1 MNTFITLTRENTTN
15 DMKESIEVIKH
26 IEKLSSTVEDV
37 WSNSLA
43 NKDYPMQERAY
54 NNLHILRD
62 MILEKLDQATIP
74 MIRFAEKHL
83 NDRVELNCEEV
94 AKEVSIG
101 LWATFSDIKPI
112 RKSVQLEA
120 MGIQLDIPKQVLQQH
135 ERYVYRVIRLPIV
148 TYNLD
153 SYMHSKGHHMVTLEH
168 NNHHHLNRHSHHHH
182 SHHMNRSPSL
192 HSAHPAH
199 NAFGAGR
206 HHHSDMLRRKSKD
219 SVPLLDI
226 QGTPDGVVAPV
237 AEAALHDGEAHP
249 LGDEDK
255 PKSAVAPSL
264 SPEQQAALN
273 SKYVVGDL
281 VYFDILYAPAQPF
294 NLRAKKWLIRDNSS
308 NSTAIRKASYPSSVA
323 CRMFIKVPDH
333 ISLSDDLRIAVWNED
348 HQDWVEDGI
357 TDYQYSEATRIVQFY
372 VTTTGI
378 FALVKRR
385 LIDMPLKKWSLYPVL
400 DKPVNRFMHY
410 RYNDA
415 MHGGNMIQNLPAIA
429 DANIGDSSE
438 EQKKDGDTRAALGE
452 AADGNTTTT
461 VPTEGTV
468 TADGGTPQ
476 LASDEQKDKLIELS
490 ASNRAAETGN
500 SIVNTAAL
508 MNALNLA
515 NNKTLSLSTTQSSS
529 VTHFE
534 QHARLSLQ
542 TNQYEVIIDIIGSD
556 CYLVRP
562 DSPFCRD
569 ILNRPLSPGVLLMKL
584 QKKGIHLV
592 PTDYDI
598 TFGKGCCS
606 KVRFAYYLFTFKM
619 KIIILSHITETYLG
633 R

>member
-1 MNTFITLTRENTTN
+1 M
-15 DMKESIEVIKH
+15 
-26 IEKLSSTVEDV
+26 
-37 WSNSLA
+37 
-43 NKDYPMQERAY
+43 
-54 NNLHILRD
+54 
-62 MILEKLDQATIP
+62 
-74 MIRFAEKHL
+74 
-83 NDRVELNCEEV
+83 
-94 AKEVSIG
+94 
-101 LWATFSDIKPI
+101 
-112 RKSVQLEA
+112 
-120 MGIQLDIPKQVLQQH
+120 
-135 ERYVYRVIRLPIV
+135 
-148 TYNLD
+148 
-153 SYMHSKGHHMVTLEH
+153 
-168 NNHHHLNRHSHHHH
+168 
-182 SHHMNRSPSL
+182 
-192 HSAHPAH
+192 
-199 NAFGAGR
+199 
-206 HHHSDMLRRKSKD
+206 
-219 SVPLLDI
+219 
-226 QGTPDGVVAPV
+226 
-237 AEAALHDGEAHP
+237 
-249 LGDEDK
+249 
-255 PKSAVAPSL
+255 

-461 VPTEGTV
+461 VPTEGAV